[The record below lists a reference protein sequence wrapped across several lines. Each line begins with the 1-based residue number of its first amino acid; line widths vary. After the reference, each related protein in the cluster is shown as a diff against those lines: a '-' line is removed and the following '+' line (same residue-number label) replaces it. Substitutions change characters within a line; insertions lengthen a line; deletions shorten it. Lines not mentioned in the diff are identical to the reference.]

1 MSEWTPKNPRFREV
15 PGRKPGRTKK
25 ITEVFLVPGKA
36 FVDYP
41 NYRCPAGPGLRD
53 VPAGG
58 QWYELTTYLYR
69 RCQTGELDEG
79 TPPAEKKPATKTKKP
94 AEKKAEEK

>member
-1 MSEWTPKNPRFREV
+1 MSEWTPKNPRIREV
-15 PGRKPGRTKK
+15 PGNKTGRVKK
-25 ITEVFLVPGKA
+25 ITEVYLVPGA
-36 FVDYP
+36 AHADEP

-53 VPAGG
+53 VPADG
-58 QWYELTTYLYR
+58 QWYALTVYLRR

-79 TPPAEKKPATKTKKP
+79 APPAEKKAKPKKP